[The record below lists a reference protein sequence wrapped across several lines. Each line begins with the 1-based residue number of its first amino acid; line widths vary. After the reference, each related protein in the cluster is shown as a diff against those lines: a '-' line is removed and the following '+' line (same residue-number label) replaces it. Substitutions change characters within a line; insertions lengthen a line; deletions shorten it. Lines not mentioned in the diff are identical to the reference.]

1 MTRAEPK
8 GDCLDVLFR
17 ASYAIPDPGEVA
29 LEDYARAFARARAA
43 EAIRS
48 EDDHTVRG
56 VHLCGLSA
64 PAGPAVAA
72 DIEAFAR
79 DLRDQAGNGLGWS

>member
-8 GDCLDVLFR
+8 GDCAEVLFG

-48 EDDHTVRG
+48 EDDGAVRG
-56 VHLCGLSA
+56 VHLCGVSA
-64 PAGPAVAA
+64 PPGPSVAA
-72 DIEAFAR
+72 EIEAFAR
-79 DLRDQAGNGLGWS
+79 DLHDQDGSGLGWS